1 MLNQDKSILIAY
13 LNTVMMNKEKGIQ
26 FLNQF
31 KLYLE
36 GKFIN
41 TKEINDDSLVILV
54 VPADRT
60 EIILLNAKYPDY
72 EQIKKDAKELL
83 NEYLHGKNNKNIEPD
98 PEILIQEQEL

>member
-1 MLNQDKSILIAY
+1 MLNQDKAILVAY
-13 LNTVMMNKEKGIQ
+13 LNTTNMNREKGMQ

-41 TKEINDDSLVILV
+41 MKEINDDSLIILT

-60 EIILLNAKYPDY
+60 EIVLLNSKYPNY
-72 EQIKKDAKELL
+72 EQIKKDAEKLLENYINKE
-83 NEYLHGKNNKNIEPD
+83 KIS
-98 PEILIQEQEL
+98 

>member
-1 MLNQDKSILIAY
+1 MLNQDKYILVAY
-13 LNTVMMNKEKGIQ
+13 LNTTNMNREKGIQ

-60 EIILLNAKYPDY
+60 EIVLLNAKYPDY
-72 EQIKKDAKELL
+72 EQIKKDAEQILNNYINKE
-83 NEYLHGKNNKNIEPD
+83 KIS
-98 PEILIQEQEL
+98 

>member
-13 LNTVMMNKEKGIQ
+13 LNITNMNREKGMI

-36 GKFIN
+36 GKFVN
-41 TKEINDDSLVILV
+41 TKEINDDSLIILT

-60 EIILLNAKYPDY
+60 EIVLLNSKYPDY
-72 EQIKKDAKELL
+72 EQIKKDTEQILNDYINKE
-83 NEYLHGKNNKNIEPD
+83 KIS
-98 PEILIQEQEL
+98 